1 MTYKQNGHTLKL
13 GHVFLII
20 YKKKKCQVSE
30 GTIIYLFLSSVDGT
44 NLGLIYTFL
53 IFVN

>member
-1 MTYKQNGHTLKL
+1 MTYKQNGHTLEL

-20 YKKKKCQVSE
+20 YKKKYSE
-30 GTIIYLFLSSVDGT
+30 GMVIYLFISSVDST